1 MIGDQRDL
9 REETVVS
16 IANPAYDEKMQSRI
30 LEDIRTKT
38 LAANTIQQTIVC
50 SYERVS
56 EWRTL

>member
-1 MIGDQRDL
+1 MIGEQRDL

-30 LEDIRTKT
+30 LEDIRTNT
-38 LAANTIQQTIVC
+38 LAANAIQQTIVC

-56 EWRTL
+56 KWMTL

>member
-1 MIGDQRDL
+1 MIGEQRDL

-16 IANPAYDEKMQSRI
+16 IANPAYDEKMQPRI
-30 LEDIRTKT
+30 LEGIRTKT

-56 EWRTL
+56 D

>member
-1 MIGDQRDL
+1 MIGEQRDL